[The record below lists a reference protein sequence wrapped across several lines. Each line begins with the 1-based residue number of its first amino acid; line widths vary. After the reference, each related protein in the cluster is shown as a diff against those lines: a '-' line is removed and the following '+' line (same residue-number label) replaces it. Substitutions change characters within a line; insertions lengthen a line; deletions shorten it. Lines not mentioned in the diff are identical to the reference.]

1 MGSQW
6 GWGPGEVGVSVSLGP
21 SCAWVAPSS
30 PRGANLSRV
39 LQSAGGFWGP
49 GGLSLSLG
57 GFGSP
62 LGGALWLGSLHPDL
76 YLESFLGNPPGR
88 CRAAAQLRSSP
99 SAASPFGELRHPGM
113 HPGCTLCPRD
123 PPLPPSQPPP
133 RGCSHGWAQ
142 PAVRSLRH
150 PPVGLEGNC
159 QSAPNPGDIWAAVTM
174 DGSRTPPRPPPSTV
188 TCWGRSPGS
197 SRCQQPPPRASQHVG
212 RGPSGAW
219 PGVPPPGR
227 VAPRGCHRRVPPSP
241 CPGSEEERGGV
252 RRKAQ
257 GGVGPPRF
265 TLRPASVS
273 PLGLGAARS
282 GAKSHR
288 CEELGGALPAPQP
301 PPPVPPFL
309 FLSFQ

>member
-1 MGSQW
+1 MRLGSQW

-21 SCAWVAPSS
+21 ACAWVAPAS
-30 PRGANLSRV
+30 PRGANLSCV

-150 PPVGLEGNC
+150 PPGGLEENC
-159 QSAPNPGDIWAAVTM
+159 QSAPNPGDIWAAVTT
-174 DGSRTPPRPPPSTV
+174 DGSRTPPRPPPSAV

-219 PGVPPPGR
+219 PGAPPPGGWHHGA
-227 VAPRGCHRRVPPSP
+227 VTAGCHR
-241 CPGSEEERGGV
+241 
-252 RRKAQ
+252 
-257 GGVGPPRF
+257 
-265 TLRPASVS
+265 
-273 PLGLGAARS
+273 
-282 GAKSHR
+282 
-288 CEELGGALPAPQP
+288 
-301 PPPVPPFL
+301 PPVPAARK
-309 FLSFQ
+309 SAVG